1 MPCGLKHFQTRV
13 GPAQNWNQIIKWLE
27 SWPTD
32 PVLAHSLAMP
42 YTAGSAKN
50 WLRASDW
57 TSGYTYLSEQRRLG
71 SRTRGTV
78 SECERR

>member
-50 WLRASDW
+50 WLRLDQW
-57 TSGYTYLSEQRRLG
+57 LHLFE
-71 SRTRGTV
+71 
-78 SECERR
+78 